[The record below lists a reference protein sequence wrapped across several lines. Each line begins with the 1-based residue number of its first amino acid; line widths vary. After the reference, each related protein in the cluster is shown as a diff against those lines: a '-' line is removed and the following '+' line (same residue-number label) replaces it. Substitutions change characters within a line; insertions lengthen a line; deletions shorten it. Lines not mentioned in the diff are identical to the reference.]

1 MERVVL
7 VQVEASL
14 YLPLWQHRLNCL
26 ASLFGWTPVASAFHS
41 NALHDGH
48 ETISHLSHGLRI
60 LVPESEGNIVKLC
73 LWDGTILSND
83 SRVYSAYV

>member
-1 MERVVL
+1 M
-7 VQVEASL
+7 
-14 YLPLWQHRLNCL
+14 

-60 LVPESEGNIVKLC
+60 LVRLVFGPSEVGAVRLVLELFDEDADVDAGAVNLAVLVC
-73 LWDGTILSND
+73 LRID
-83 SRVYSAYV
+83 SRSCLAIRDDTA